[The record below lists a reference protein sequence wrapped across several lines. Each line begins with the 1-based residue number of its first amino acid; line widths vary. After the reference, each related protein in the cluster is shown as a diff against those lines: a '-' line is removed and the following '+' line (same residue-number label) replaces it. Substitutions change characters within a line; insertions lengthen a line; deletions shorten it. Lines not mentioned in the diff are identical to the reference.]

1 MTETWADQLRALAN
15 DLATYPHR
23 FEEQEF
29 DAVLSG
35 LSSTIEQFE
44 HAWSGSPLGYHAS
57 VYYANFQTPPAG
69 AHFSREWGFL
79 PAITSDTHGDWQE
92 YQQSD
97 VIDSIFR
104 VAGQPDLTPIDA
116 LVREARG
123 SIDQAIEES
132 DLVLSAFL
140 AFKDEAYVRELKGKI
155 AEQRPLDLT
164 AVTKGLLT
172 LTGGSVMSRDSRA
185 LSEGFR
191 AAPHQVVI
199 GRILSIRLVLASC
212 ENLARML
219 DRAARYID
227 SIAERP
233 AAGIRL
239 AGTSMFIGHG
249 RSPLWREL
257 KDFLKD
263 RLDLPCDEFNMQPV
277 AGVTNVDRLSQ
288 MLDNAA
294 VAFLVLTAEDE
305 RTDGQLTARQNVIHE
320 VGLFQGRLG
329 FSRAIVMLEEGCE
342 EFSNIS
348 GLGQIRFPRGN
359 IAASFEDVRRV
370 LERESV
376 ID

>member
-1 MTETWADQLRALAN
+1 
-15 DLATYPHR
+15 
-23 FEEQEF
+23 
-29 DAVLSG
+29 
-35 LSSTIEQFE
+35 
-44 HAWSGSPLGYHAS
+44 
-57 VYYANFQTPPAG
+57 
-69 AHFSREWGFL
+69 
-79 PAITSDTHGDWQE
+79 
-92 YQQSD
+92 
-97 VIDSIFR
+97 
-104 VAGQPDLTPIDA
+104 LTPIDA
-116 LVREARG
+116 LARDARK

-140 AFKDEAYVRELKGKI
+140 AFKDESYIRELKGKI

-164 AVTKGLLT
+164 SVTKGLIT
-172 LTGGSVMSRDSRA
+172 LSGGAVMSRDSRA

-191 AAPHQVVI
+191 AAPHQVLT
-199 GRILSIRLVLASC
+199 GHILAVRLALASC
-212 ENLARML
+212 QNLARML
-219 DRAARYID
+219 DRASRYIE

-239 AGTSMFIGHG
+239 AGTNMFLGHG

-263 RLDLPCDEFNMQPV
+263 RLDLPCDEFNMLPV

-305 RTDGQLTARQNVIHE
+305 QAGGQLTARQNVIHE

-348 GLGQIRFPRGN
+348 GLGQVRFPRGN
-359 IAASFEDVRRV
+359 IAASFEDIRRV
-370 LERESV
+370 LEREGV